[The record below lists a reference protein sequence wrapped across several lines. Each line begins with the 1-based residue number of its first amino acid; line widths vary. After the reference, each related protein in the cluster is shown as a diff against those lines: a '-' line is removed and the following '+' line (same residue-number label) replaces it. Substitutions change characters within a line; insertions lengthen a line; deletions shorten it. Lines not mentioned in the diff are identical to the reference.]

1 MTSRSNAVV
10 LGCAILALV
19 PDTAARAHAFLRNA
33 VPAVGST
40 IRQAP
45 ADVTLAFSESVEPA
59 FSTITV
65 TDAQG
70 VRVDRGVL
78 RRGVDDNRLAIGL
91 TPLPPGRY
99 VVDWH
104 ALSTDTHRTQG
115 RFSFTIV
122 P

>member
-1 MTSRSNAVV
+1 MTRRSDAAI

-19 PDTAARAHAFLRNA
+19 PDTAARAHAFLRTA
-33 VPAVGST
+33 TPAVGST

-45 ADVTLAFSESVEPA
+45 ADVTLAFSERVEPA

-65 TDAQG
+65 ADAHG
-70 VRVDRGVL
+70 VRVDRGSL
-78 RRGVDDNRLAIGL
+78 HRGVDETRLAIGL

-104 ALSTDTHRTQG
+104 ALSIDSHRTQG